1 MNCLLNLSQQPQCQ
15 FSLQDVIIKVKVVSS
30 CKRDKVDHQTG
41 KIAVKSD
48 PDHVLCLPEKRI
60 TDPIQITVSDTCY
73 HFNLLA
79 RSRERSSRRER
90 SKHDRRVELL
100 GYPVYFPSH
109 IQERGGQETTEI
121 DIHGPDS
128 VNSTG
133 TIEDLKS

>member
-1 MNCLLNLSQQPQCQ
+1 M
-15 FSLQDVIIKVKVVSS
+15 
-30 CKRDKVDHQTG
+30 
-41 KIAVKSD
+41 KSD

-60 TDPIQITVSDTCY
+60 TDPIQITRGAGRD
-73 HFNLLA
+73 LA
-79 RSRERSSRRER
+79 AENGA
-90 SKHDRRVELL
+90 DMTDV
-100 GYPVYFPSH
+100 H